1 MRFTLSA
8 NTGSL
13 ILASSSPRR
22 KELLAM
28 LRIAFDVI
36 SPHIEEE
43 EIDGET
49 PREQVARLSQA
60 KARDVGRTVKDRWI
74 LGADT
79 IVFIDGEVL
88 GKPRTGAEANCMLR
102 KLSGREH
109 TVMTGFFIYHPEL
122 KQSAGTVVESRVAIK
137 KLTDNEIESYIKTGE
152 PFDKAGAY
160 AVQGIG
166 MFMIEKVFGSHTNVI
181 GLPVCE
187 VVSAL
192 KRLGA
197 IRFLEEGIHGDY

>member
-1 MRFTLSA
+1 
-8 NTGSL
+8 
-13 ILASSSPRR
+13 
-22 KELLAM
+22 M
-28 LRIAFDVI
+28 LGIAFEVI
-36 SPHIEEE
+36 PPHIEEE
-43 EIDGET
+43 EIDGES
-49 PREQVARLSQA
+49 PREHVARLSQA
-60 KARDVGRTVKDRWI
+60 KAKEVGRTVKKDRWI

-88 GKPRTGAEANCMLR
+88 GKPQTGAEANCMLK

-122 KQSAGTVVESRVAIK
+122 NQSAGTVVESKVAIK
-137 KLTDNEIESYIKTGE
+137 KLTDNEIEGYIKTGE

-197 IRFLEEGIHGDY
+197 IRFLE

>member
-1 MRFTLSA
+1 MSV

-22 KELLAM
+22 RELLKM
-28 LRIAFDVI
+28 LGIAFEVI
-36 SPHIEEE
+36 PPHIEEE
-43 EIDGET
+43 EIDGES
-49 PREQVARLSQA
+49 PREHVARLSQA
-60 KARDVGRTVKDRWI
+60 KAKEVGRTVKKDRWI

-88 GKPRTGAEANCMLR
+88 GKPQTGAEANCMLK

-122 KQSAGTVVESRVAIK
+122 NQSAGTVVESKVAIK
-137 KLTDNEIESYIKTGE
+137 KLTDNEIEGYIKTGE

-187 VVSAL
+187 VVTAL

-197 IRFLEEGIHGDY
+197 IRFLE

>member
-1 MRFTLSA
+1 LSV

-22 KELLAM
+22 RELLKM
-28 LRIAFDVI
+28 LGIAFEVI
-36 SPHIEEE
+36 PSHIEEE
-43 EIDGET
+43 EIDGES
-49 PREQVARLSQA
+49 PREHVARLSQA
-60 KARDVGRTVKDRWI
+60 KAKEVGRTVKKDRWI

-88 GKPRTGAEANCMLR
+88 GKPQTGAEANCMLK

-122 KQSAGTVVESRVAIK
+122 NQSAGTVVESKVAIK
-137 KLTDNEIESYIKTGE
+137 KLTDNEIEGYIKTGE

-197 IRFLEEGIHGDY
+197 IRFLE

>member
-1 MRFTLSA
+1 
-8 NTGSL
+8 
-13 ILASSSPRR
+13 
-22 KELLAM
+22 M
-28 LRIAFDVI
+28 LGMAFEVI
-36 SPHIEEE
+36 PSHIEEE

-49 PREQVARLSQA
+49 PREHVARLSQA
-60 KARDVGRTVKDRWI
+60 KAREVGKKFHDRWI

-88 GKPRTGAEANCMLR
+88 GKPRTGAEAHCMLR

-109 TVMTGFFIYHPEL
+109 MVMTGVFIYHPKL
-122 KQSAGTVVESRVAIK
+122 NRSAGTVVETRVAIK
-137 KLTDNEIESYIKTGE
+137 KLTDKEIEGYIKTGE

-187 VVSAL
+187 VVSEL
-192 KRLGA
+192 RRLGA
-197 IRFLEEGIHGDY
+197 IRFLE

>member
-1 MRFTLSA
+1 
-8 NTGSL
+8 
-13 ILASSSPRR
+13 
-22 KELLAM
+22 M
-28 LRIAFDVI
+28 LGIAFEVI
-36 SPHIEEE
+36 PSHIDEE

-49 PREQVARLSQA
+49 PREQVVRLSQA
-60 KARDVGRTVKDRWI
+60 KAREVGRTFKDRWI

-88 GKPRTGAEANCMLR
+88 GKPRTEAEADSMLR

-109 TVMTGFFIYHPEL
+109 TVITGCFIYHPEL
-122 KQSAGTVVESRVAIK
+122 NRSAGTVVESRVAIK
-137 KLTDNEIESYIKTGE
+137 KLTDNEIEGYIKTGE

-187 VVSAL
+187 VVGAL

-197 IRFLEEGIHGDY
+197 IRFLE

>member
-1 MRFTLSA
+1 MSA
-8 NTGSL
+8 DTDTGSL
-13 ILASSSPRR
+13 VLASSSPRR
-22 KELLAM
+22 RELLTM
-28 LRIAFDVI
+28 LGIAFEVI
-36 SPHIEEE
+36 PSHVDEE

-49 PREQVARLSQA
+49 PGEHVTRLSQA
-60 KARDVGRTVKDRWI
+60 KVREVGKTFPARWI

-79 IVFIDGEVL
+79 IVFIDGVVL
-88 GKPRTGAEANCMLR
+88 GKPRTTTDAQCMLR

-109 TVMTGFFIYHPEL
+109 TVMTGFYIYHPERN
-122 KQSAGTVVESRVAIK
+122 QSAGTVVESRVAIK
-137 KLTDNEIESYIKTGE
+137 KLTENEIDGYIKTGE

-166 MFMIEKVFGSHTNVI
+166 MFMIEKVSGSHTNVI

-192 KRLGA
+192 KSLGA
-197 IRFLEEGIHGDY
+197 IRFLE

>member
-1 MRFTLSA
+1 MSA

-22 KELLAM
+22 RELLAM
-28 LRIAFDVI
+28 LGIAFEVI
-36 SPHIEEE
+36 PPHIEEE
-43 EIDGET
+43 EIDGES
-49 PREQVARLSQA
+49 PREHVARLSQA
-60 KARDVGRTVKDRWI
+60 KAKEVGRTVKKDRWI

-88 GKPRTGAEANCMLR
+88 GKPQTGAEANCMLK

-122 KQSAGTVVESRVAIK
+122 NQSAGTVVESKVAIK
-137 KLTDNEIESYIKTGE
+137 KLTDNEIEGYIKTGE

-197 IRFLEEGIHGDY
+197 IRFLE

>member
-1 MRFTLSA
+1 VGA
-8 NTGSL
+8 NTSSI

-22 KELLAM
+22 RELLAM
-28 LRIAFDVI
+28 LGIAFEVI
-36 SPHIEEE
+36 PSHVDEE

-49 PREQVARLSQA
+49 PREHVARLSQA
-60 KARDVGRTVKDRWI
+60 KAREVGRTFKDRWI

-88 GKPRTGAEANCMLR
+88 GKPRTKAEAATMLR

-109 TVMTGFFIYHPEL
+109 RVMTGFFIYHPGRNRSE
-122 KQSAGTVVESRVAIK
+122 GTVVESRVAIK
-137 KLTDNEIESYIKTGE
+137 ELTDNEIKGYIKTGE

-160 AVQGIG
+160 AVQGVG

-192 KRLGA
+192 RRLDA
-197 IRFLEEGIHGDY
+197 IRFFV